1 MEIVKIAG
9 KPSTVIGNQNTNLIL
24 KGQSVKIQWGNK
36 FIDLIKDGKICSD
49 SNSAISIKSANDI
62 ENLTEDGFYKVND
75 QLYIVS
81 NKQIINLSSINEC
94 VFVSYNQNQDSNSE
108 QKQNALKNI
117 GFYCNTKDEI
127 STGFTG
133 LVYVLDEQ
141 KLYSVRQGL
150 TSEYITKDTVGNNFE
165 ELFTNKL
172 YSNNVIISEL
182 LKIYKKENSI
192 ILDCDNLDI
201 GKYFKLDEKIIA
213 NTKVVL
219 KDTLESEN
227 YSSTS
232 GFKLYNSEDT
242 SILEVGK
249 VIERDSNDT
258 GDMLFENIIYSEYD
272 NIIKS
277 VEYPIIRKEDEQSL
291 GEIENE
297 CVRLYLKYSNK
308 YKKDDY
314 IYVHVALT
322 YNVNLIQEKNKTL
335 IELFTSFDNK
345 EQVKYTLKCLYDD
358 DTTKDVEITI
368 PKTKSYGTCNVEY
381 TGDTFARVINVTSIN
396 TDGAVLGETNLPPLI
411 PIPGGIIFTD
421 RFQIQGDKEIIKTV
435 ELTPEITPGTTKQ
448 INLQQEGVKK
458 FKKEFKIEESGKNYI
473 IIKKPDDI
481 FSMENYKISLSR
493 KPYIE
498 QINNNITF
506 YEPFEQKSDSGESKQ
521 ILLTINKL
529 GNVIENSIPELKQVQ
544 LTEDTLDKLVKEPYK
559 AKSGIYSYNFIGLNS
574 IMYNPIIKSVGV
586 NKNDYKWYPNY
597 PRYYDIKL
605 PGKTEFDEIKKT
617 RIRNSNDSVEVKD
630 EKLKNLENKIVDEQF
645 NDVIPNIN
653 WVKSML
659 DIFIPIGTII
669 MFDGRSSIPPGWA
682 VCDGENGTPDL
693 RGRFIKGAITD
704 NNGKYKVSSIDNEAL
719 TKNDDGSINL
729 DNMFKLNKDHLPN
742 HTHPHSHSIN
752 TNTKNVVVNGAN
764 TTAVDITYYANE
776 SNTYRV
782 KTYSESGDDIE
793 DIKTFYVEPEN
804 TTYTIPHQHTITG
817 TTEKNNAEMTDA
829 INKEFRIEPH
839 SYALI
844 FIMKTQNFNTLKFED
859 IKIE

>member
-49 SNSAISIKSANDI
+49 SNSAISIKSANNI
-62 ENLTEDGFYKVND
+62 ENLTENGFYKVDD
-75 QLYIVS
+75 QIYIVLDGQ
-81 NKQIINLSSINEC
+81 NINLSSLNED
-94 VFVSYNQNQDSNSE
+94 VFVSYTSNQNQNSE
-108 QKQNALKNI
+108 QKINALKNI
-117 GFYCNTKDEI
+117 GFYCNNKNEI
-127 STGFTG
+127 STEFTG

-141 KLYSVRQGL
+141 KLYSVKQGL
-150 TSEYITKDTVGNNFE
+150 TSEYNTNSVIHGVSGNNYE
-165 ELFTNKL
+165 ELFADKF
-172 YSNNVIISEL
+172 YSKNIIVSEL
-182 LKIYKKENSI
+182 LKIYKKGDSI
-192 ILDCDNLDI
+192 ILDCDKLDI
-201 GKYFKLDEKIIA
+201 GKYFTLDEEIIA

-277 VEYPIIRKEDEQSL
+277 VEYPIIRKDDEQSL

-345 EQVKYTLKCLYDD
+345 EEVTYKLKCLYDD
-358 DTTKDVEITI
+358 DTTEDIKITI

-381 TGDTFARVINVTSIN
+381 TGDTSTRVINITSIS
-396 TDGAVLGETNLPPLI
+396 TDSAVLGEIIFQPII
-411 PIPGGIIFTD
+411 PIPTGGTTFID
-421 RFQIQGDKEIIKTV
+421 KNFQVQWDQEIVKTV
-435 ELTPEITPGTTKQ
+435 ELTPGTTTTKP

-481 FSMENYKISLSR
+481 FSMENYKVSLSK

-544 LTEDTLDKLVKEPYK
+544 LTEDTLDELVKEPYK
-559 AKSGIYSYNFIGLNS
+559 AISGIYSYNFIGLNS

-605 PGKTEFDEIKKT
+605 PGETEFDEIKKT
-617 RIRNSNDSVEVKD
+617 RIKNSNYSDEVKT
-630 EKLKNLENKIVDEQF
+630 EKLRNLKNKIVDEQF

-659 DIFIPIGTII
+659 DIFIPIGTVI
-669 MFDGRSSIPPGWA
+669 MFDGRSPIPPGWA
-682 VCDGENGTPDL
+682 ICDGENGTPDL
-693 RGRFIKGAITD
+693 TGKFIKGAYKNDENKWYVGEINVDTIEFDDKTKTSQFKLTSEYLPTHEHTIPEKSITVFGGTSRKYTD
-704 NNGKYKVSSIDNEAL
+704 NAYFPDYIVTEKTINISDGDTELKYDSI
-719 TKNDDGSINL
+719 TKSNYSN
-729 DNMFKLNKDHLPN
+729 
-742 HTHPHSHSIN
+742 SH
-752 TNTKNVVVNGAN
+752 
-764 TTAVDITYYANE
+764 
-776 SNTYRV
+776 RH
-782 KTYSESGDDIE
+782 
-793 DIKTFYVEPEN
+793 
-804 TTYTIPHQHTITG
+804 TIPEQNITISG
-817 TTEKNNAEMTDA
+817 WKAYFENEDVKG
-829 INKEFRIEPH
+829 IPIEPK
-839 SYALI
+839 SYSLI
-844 FIMKTQNFNTLKFED
+844 FIMKIQNFNELTFDD
-859 IKIE
+859 ITIN

>member
-81 NKQIINLSSINEC
+81 NKQIINLSSLNEC
-94 VFVSYNQNQDSNSE
+94 VFVSYNQNQNANSE
-108 QKQNALKNI
+108 QKINALKNI
-117 GFYCNTKDEI
+117 GFYCNNKNEI
-127 STGFTG
+127 STEFTG

-150 TSEYITKDTVGNNFE
+150 TSEYVTQDTIGNNFE

-192 ILDCDNLDI
+192 ILDCDNLNI
-201 GKYFKLDEKIIA
+201 GKYFKLNEKIIA

-277 VEYPIIRKEDEQSL
+277 VEYPIIRKEGEQSL

-345 EQVKYTLKCLYDD
+345 EQVTYKLKCLYDD
-358 DTTKDVEITI
+358 DTTEDIKITI
-368 PKTKSYGTCNVEY
+368 PKTKSYGTYNVEY
-381 TGDTFARVINVTSIN
+381 TEDTSARVINVTSIN
-396 TDGAVLGETNLPPLI
+396 TDGAVLGEIILTPII
-411 PIPGGIIFTD
+411 PIPSGSVTFSD
-421 RFQIQGDKEIIKTV
+421 KNFQIQQDQEIVETV
-435 ELTPEITPGTTKQ
+435 ELTPETPTSGTTPEITTRP

-506 YEPFEQKSDSGESKQ
+506 YESFEQKSDSGESKQ

-544 LTEDTLDKLVKEPYK
+544 LTEATLDELVKEPYK
-559 AKSGIYSYNFIGLNS
+559 AISGIYSYNFIGLNS
-574 IMYNPIIKSVGV
+574 IMYNPIIKSVGI

-605 PGKTEFDEIKKT
+605 PGETEFDEIKKT
-617 RIRNSNDSVEVKD
+617 RIKNSNYSDEVKT
-630 EKLKNLENKIVDEQF
+630 EKLRNLKNKIVDEQF

-669 MFDGRSSIPPGWA
+669 MFDGRSPIPPGWA
-682 VCDGENGTPDL
+682 ICDGSDGTPNL
-693 RGRFIKGAITD
+693 THKFIKGAYKDD
-704 NNGKYKVSSIDNEAL
+704 NNEWYVGEINVDNIEFDDETKTSQFKLTSENLPTHESTIPEKSITVFGGTSGKYTYTNYAYFPEYTITEEKINISDGDKELTYDSITKSDYDNGHHHIIPEQTITIPKQTAYFENEA
-719 TKNDDGSINL
+719 
-729 DNMFKLNKDHLPN
+729 
-742 HTHPHSHSIN
+742 
-752 TNTKNVVVNGAN
+752 
-764 TTAVDITYYANE
+764 
-776 SNTYRV
+776 V
-782 KTYSESGDDIE
+782 KG
-793 DIKTFYVEPEN
+793 
-804 TTYTIPHQHTITG
+804 IP
-817 TTEKNNAEMTDA
+817 
-829 INKEFRIEPH
+829 IEPK
-839 SYALI
+839 SYSLI
-844 FIMKTQNFNTLKFED
+844 FIMKIQNFNELTFDD
-859 IKIE
+859 ITIN